1 MEELNYSGEKFEY
14 FGFRYCIANDD
25 KSVALKQVPYAKGK
39 IFIPKEVEYNNK
51 KYPVIQIGGFTLS
64 VQRMTAGVIE
74 TDRRKKDY
82 WREKP
87 HWVFDH
93 EEFVSPFTEN
103 NGYASD
109 FDRQIVPNSTIASVI
124 LPDSIRFL
132 GNSAFRRC
140 YALEEVNL
148 PKGITVIPVRAFSGC
163 IALKSIQ
170 LHEGITEIGDMAFF
184 GCTAMKE
191 IMIPSTVTKIGKNAF
206 GDSEQNKS
214 GLKVVN
220 ILNDEGAV
228 IIHPNA
234 FTDRVKINYL
244 GKKEAKK
251 AAPVEQKKDATPA
264 KGASIDLEK
273 LIQAALVDGVV
284 TDKERAILV
293 KKVKEAGGDVDEFE
307 MLLDA
312 RIYEAQQKNGKAK
325 SEPKP
330 APKPEPKPA
339 KTASAPK
346 VEPKPAAKPVSTNGN
361 LTVGSVV
368 EAFKK
373 QFGAVLRIYNGRS
386 KADGGMSLQEVGLK
400 QEISTTFDGKQ
411 KVGDFIAQMAKV
423 GLTVKVYTCDDWV
436 AVLDG
441 LTLEQAG
448 KVKKS
453 ATKADME
460 SMISKKTDA
469 DTSASQFKK
478 SAVSGDYTIGITPDS
493 KVVVSKGGTVCDN
506 AKGTMREISEMVGFK
521 FETSWTTQQFGS
533 KLVDFLNS
541 K

>member
-1 MEELNYSGEKFEY
+1 MEELNYFGEKFEY

-64 VQRMTAGVIE
+64 VQRMTDGVIE
-74 TDRRKKDY
+74 TDRRKKNY

-93 EEFVSPFTEN
+93 EEFVSPFPEN

-148 PKGITVIPVRAFSGC
+148 PKGITVIPVRSFSGC

-191 IMIPSTVTKIGKNAF
+191 ITIPSTVTKIGEDAF

-214 GLKVVN
+214 GLEVVN
-220 ILNDEGAV
+220 ILNEEGALLMY
-228 IIHPNA
+228 PNS
-234 FTDRVKINYL
+234 FTDRIKINYL
-244 GKKEAKK
+244 GKNGANKIAKEKSEK
-251 AAPVEQKKDATPA
+251 NTPST
-264 KGASIDLEK
+264 KNTSIDLEK

-293 KKVKEAGGDVDEFE
+293 KKMKEAGGDVDEFE

-330 APKPEPKPA
+330 APKPA
-339 KTASAPK
+339 A
-346 VEPKPAAKPVSTNGN
+346 KPAAKVS
-361 LTVGSVV
+361 
-368 EAFKK
+368 
-373 QFGAVLRIYNGRS
+373 
-386 KADGGMSLQEVGLK
+386 
-400 QEISTTFDGKQ
+400 
-411 KVGDFIAQMAKV
+411 GD
-423 GLTVKVYTCDDWV
+423 
-436 AVLDG
+436 
-441 LTLEQAG
+441 
-448 KVKKS
+448 
-453 ATKADME
+453 
-460 SMISKKTDA
+460 
-469 DTSASQFKK
+469 FKK
-478 SAVSGDYTIGITPDS
+478 SAVSGDYTIGITPDN
-493 KVVVSKGGTVCDN
+493 KVVVSKGGKVCDN
-506 AKGTMREISEMVGFK
+506 AKGALREISEKVGFK